1 MKLFHSLVLTLLIGV
16 VSPAFAKEN
25 FLCVRQ
31 SGDIDMFRYSST
43 VLIERDGKNISVF
56 EIDSGKVIRDDRWAY
71 QVFAE
76 NKGLGLQAIR
86 ALPESGGASSTVAV
100 EYGGLLFLIWAE
112 GKVFAYVVWAQA
124 STKKS
129 NSQVLTCE
137 RR

>member
-1 MKLFHSLVLTLLIGV
+1 MKLFHLFVLTLLFGV
-16 VSPAFAKEN
+16 VNPAFAKEN
-25 FLCVRQ
+25 FLCVSQ
-31 SGDIDMFRYSST
+31 SGDMSFNFNT
-43 VLIERDGKNISVF
+43 VLIERDGKHISVF
-56 EIDSGKVIRDDRWAY
+56 GIDSGKVIRDDRWTY

-86 ALPESGGASSTVAV
+86 ANPESGGASSTVAV

-112 GKVFAYVVWAQA
+112 GKVSAYVVSAQA

-129 NSQVLTCE
+129 ESQVFACE

>member
-1 MKLFHSLVLTLLIGV
+1 MKLFHLFVLTLLFGV
-16 VSPAFAKEN
+16 VSPAVAKEN
-25 FLCVRQ
+25 FLCAPQ
-31 SGDIDMFRYSST
+31 SGDMSFNFST

-56 EIDSGKVIRDDRWAY
+56 GVDSGKVIRDDRWAY

-86 ALPESGGASSTVAV
+86 TNPESGGASSTVAV
-100 EYGGLLFLIWAE
+100 EYGGLLFLIWGE
-112 GKVFAYVVWAQA
+112 GRVYAYVVSAQA

-129 NSQVLTCE
+129 ESQVLACE

>member
-16 VSPAFAKEN
+16 VTPAFAKEN
-25 FLCVRQ
+25 FLCVHQ
-31 SGDIDMFRYSST
+31 SGDDMSFNFST
-43 VLIERDGKNISVF
+43 VLIERDGKDISVF
-56 EIDSGKVIRDDRWAY
+56 GVDSGKVIRDDRWAY

-86 ALPESGGASSTVAV
+86 ANPESGSASSTVAV

-112 GKVFAYVVWAQA
+112 GKMSAYVVSAQA

-129 NSQVLTCE
+129 KSQVLACE

>member
-31 SGDIDMFRYSST
+31 SGDMFFFSFNT

-56 EIDSGKVIRDDRWAY
+56 GIDSGKVIRDDRWTY

-86 ALPESGGASSTVAV
+86 ANPESGGASTVAV

-112 GKVFAYVVWAQA
+112 GKVFAYVVSAQA

-129 NSQVLTCE
+129 ESQVLTCE

>member
-1 MKLFHSLVLTLLIGV
+1 MKLIHSLLLTLLIGV
-16 VSPAFAKEN
+16 VNPAFAKEI
-25 FLCVRQ
+25 FLCVHQ
-31 SGDIDMFRYSST
+31 SGDMSFNFST

-56 EIDSGKVIRDDRWAY
+56 GVDSGKVIRDDRWAY

-86 ALPESGGASSTVAV
+86 ANPESGGAGSTVAV

-112 GKVFAYVVWAQA
+112 GKISAYVVSAQA

-129 NSQVLTCE
+129 KSQVLACE